1 MLTYEDCIGVSE
13 LTVEEV
19 DAIAEHEHVPAIVAL
34 EMGRYLLDGAEGRQL
49 VQRFIMDDIEWAHAR
64 GDTTH
69 AACLR
74 LTLQGFRKRCA
85 DTAA

>member
-19 DAIAEHEHVPAIVAL
+19 DAIAEHEHIPAMIAL
-34 EMGRYLLDGAEGRQL
+34 EMGRHLFDQANGRDL
-49 VQRFIMDDIEWAHAR
+49 VQRFIMDDIEVAHAR
-64 GDTTH
+64 GDSVH

-74 LTLQGFRKRCA
+74 LTLQGFRKRCQA
-85 DTAA
+85 LAA